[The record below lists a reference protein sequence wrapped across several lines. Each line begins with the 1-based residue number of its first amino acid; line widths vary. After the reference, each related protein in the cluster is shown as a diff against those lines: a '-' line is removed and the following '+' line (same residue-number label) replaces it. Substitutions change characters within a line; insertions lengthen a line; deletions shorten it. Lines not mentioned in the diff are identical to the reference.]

1 MVENFTSKTDF
12 TSSFNIDKKYCF
24 RVSLVYLASVLF
36 ANFMAQLLPI
46 TVDIPV
52 AYTADMLVWKNF
64 VDSNEI
70 LITSLTIIVFLIPS
84 IICIKDSLSILHA
97 KEDIIAAQKVVN
109 LPIKFS
115 LLGILGWILSFIIEV
130 IFCIYAKF
138 TFNINLTYILF
149 STLVFVVLESIFSFV
164 VSYFVTETVNRSAV
178 LPRLFPE
185 GKVSKIPG
193 VKKFSLNFLFIF
205 FFVTVSVFPII
216 FILSS
221 FVSVQINN
229 QIPINWNTIKISIIL
244 LASSL
249 ALTIVFMRIFT
260 VPLTNLIAGTEKI
273 TKGDYS
279 VKVKN
284 ISNDE
289 LGVLSDTF
297 NEMAESLKEKEFIRD
312 TFGKVVDPEI
322 RDHLLSGNI
331 SLGGENCDV
340 TVMFCDIRGFTSMSE
355 SMEPSSV
362 VALLNQYFTQM
373 GKCISKNH
381 GVINKYI
388 GDAVMAIFGAPVK
401 SKNHALDAYNACIE
415 MKNSLK
421 DLNETFAKNG
431 LPQISFGIG
440 LHSGN
445 VLAGNIGAENRM
457 EYTVIGDTV
466 NTASRIESL
475 CKIYQTDLLI
485 SENTLNQINLQNQND
500 DKKIDFHFVADA
512 EIRGKTE
519 IVKLFSW

>member
-1 MVENFTSKTDF
+1 MAENFTSKSDF

-24 RVSLVYLASVLF
+24 RVSLIYFASVLF
-36 ANFMAQLLPI
+36 ANFMAQL
-46 TVDIPV
+46 IPV
-52 AYTADMLVWKNF
+52 CVELPVAHTEDMLKWKF
-64 VDSNEI
+64 FLDSNEI
-70 LITSLTIIVFLIPS
+70 LVNLITIAVFLVPS
-84 IICIKDSLSILHA
+84 IICLSYSFSILFA
-97 KEDIIAAQKVVN
+97 KDDLVVAKKVVN
-109 LPIKFS
+109 LPIRFS
-115 LLGILGWILSFIIEV
+115 LWGFAGWILFFLVEV
-130 IFCIYAKF
+130 LFCVYAKEKF
-138 TFNINLTYILF
+138 DINLTYILF
-149 STLVFVVLESIFSFV
+149 SSAIFVVLESIFSFV

-193 VKKFSLNFLFIF
+193 VKNFSLNFLFIF
-205 FFVTVSVFPII
+205 FFITVSLFPII

-229 QIPINWNTIKISIIL
+229 QIPINWNTIRISIVL
-244 LASSL
+244 FVSSL

-260 VPLTNLIAGTEKI
+260 VPLTNLIEGTEKI

-297 NEMAESLKEKEFIRD
+297 NEMTESLKEKEFIRD
-312 TFGKVVDPEI
+312 TFGKIVDPEV

-355 SMEPSSV
+355 NMEPSSV
-362 VALLNQYFTQM
+362 VSLLNQYFTQM
-373 GKCISKNH
+373 GKCISNNH

-401 SKNHALDAYNACIE
+401 SENHALNAYNACIE
-415 MKNSLK
+415 MKKSLVN
-421 DLNETFAKNG
+421 LNEKFAKEG
-431 LPQISFGIG
+431 FYKISFGIG
-440 LHSGN
+440 LHSGS

-475 CKIYQTDLLI
+475 CKIYNTDLLL
-485 SENTLNQINLQNQND
+485 SENTAKQICSSKENLNL
-500 DKKIDFHFVADA
+500 KFVADA

-519 IVKLFSW
+519 TVKLYTW